1 VRKILRISGFYTG
14 LILVSLLVSFYSTNI
29 LVPDAA
35 FSQEPLNNCQ
45 SGFQPFTA
53 DLFGPANTNRTYSGT
68 SDIPVSF
75 ANQSLNKYITFQ
87 EAGIIFRKIFFP
99 GYVFYARNIII
110 RLQQTDIIYP
120 FHYFW

>member
-14 LILVSLLVSFYSTNI
+14 LILVSLLVSFYTPAI
-29 LVPDAA
+29 LIPDAA
-35 FSQEPLNNCQ
+35 FSQEPLNTGQ
-45 SGFQPFTA
+45 SSFLPFTV

-75 ANQSLNKYITFQ
+75 ANQSLNKFITFQ
-87 EAGIIFRKIFFP
+87 EAAIIFRKIFISR
-99 GYVFYARNIII
+99 YVFYARNIIV
-110 RLQQTDIIYP
+110 RLQEADIIYP